1 MNWPTFFLFVY
12 AAFLLWLGWREFGR
26 DQDHVSFAVA
36 GRRSSG
42 LTVGMSIV
50 ASSIGGSAT
59 IGMVALSYEVGFPAI
74 WWLWSGTL
82 GLVVLST
89 FLARRVRESGVL
101 TMPDLIEHY
110 MGKRARVIAAL
121 IIVVAWSAIL
131 AAQFS
136 ASARIV
142 TAISPLGFGP
152 ALVLGAGVV
161 TAYAVIGGQASV
173 LKSDVYQYLIVIVA
187 LLAVLGWLA
196 GTTPQVFAG
205 LEFTL
210 INERFGA
217 GDIAYYMLVLGG
229 SYVVCPMLF
238 SRLLSARD
246 EAAAQRAAW
255 FGVAGIGA
263 SALVI
268 VLIGL
273 GVSALVGHT
282 DAPDA
287 LLTETLRTLLPGW
300 LGVLL
305 LFGLFSAIISSADS
319 RLIVASSV
327 FCKNILQS
335 RNIVVYRGFTAL
347 FGACALLL
355 AFHGKSILGFLLAA
369 NDIYVSGIVA
379 PVFVAMLSRRAL
391 HPRLAIAAL
400 VIGGSCGLIA
410 ALSDIKLFSFL
421 GVGSSLLLALLALA
435 KGPASTPPLG
445 AVQEP
450 VAACPRG

>member
-246 EAAAQRAAW
+246 EAAAQRAVELTDSGGQTVFLARLD
-255 FGVAGIGA
+255 FGERLQDRSPGDCGEALVTCYRRLGNRLDQRIPDAAPRTLPLPLRRHGTAFSAGIDRLCLGHAQTSTIGTRRA
-263 SALVI
+263 SAQN
-268 VLIGL
+268 
-273 GVSALVGHT
+273 
-282 DAPDA
+282 
-287 LLTETLRTLLPGW
+287 
-300 LGVLL
+300 
-305 LFGLFSAIISSADS
+305 IS
-319 RLIVASSV
+319 
-327 FCKNILQS
+327 
-335 RNIVVYRGFTAL
+335 
-347 FGACALLL
+347 
-355 AFHGKSILGFLLAA
+355 
-369 NDIYVSGIVA
+369 
-379 PVFVAMLSRRAL
+379 
-391 HPRLAIAAL
+391 
-400 VIGGSCGLIA
+400 
-410 ALSDIKLFSFL
+410 
-421 GVGSSLLLALLALA
+421 
-435 KGPASTPPLG
+435 
-445 AVQEP
+445 
-450 VAACPRG
+450 